1 MAEKKTTT
9 NATACKKTAAA
20 TTKRTCAAKA
30 TKAAATVS
38 ISAENVGFRAGDV
51 YQTLAAA
58 GKALSVQEIAKAANI
73 SSEEV
78 YLGIGWLFKE
88 GKVKNEENLITL
100 A

>member
-9 NATACKKTAAA
+9 TKATACKKTAAA

-51 YQTLAAA
+51 YQALASEQ
-58 GKALSVQEIAKAANI
+58 KALSAKVANI
-73 SSEEV
+73 SETEV
-78 YLGIGWLFKE
+78 LLGAGWLLKE
-88 GKVKNEENLITL
+88 GKIKGENDIISL